1 MTSFD
6 TLDNEQKNAVT
17 SDFKNTLVVAAP
29 GAGKTTVIIN
39 RAAYLMKK
47 KNVNAENM
55 IIITFTRAAAE
66 NMKARFKSNFP
77 NLDVPYFGTFHAL
90 FYKILSNKTKINII
104 DESTGF
110 KIMKGALSAYT
121 GTVKEEMVREVINAI
136 SVFKCSRESI
146 EKFNCCV
153 DKDILKHCLDLYES
167 YKINNNLLDFEDL
180 ELKCIEFLSDERAF
194 SYYNTLFRY
203 ILTDEF
209 QDCDSLQLKFLKTF
223 SKDNHI
229 FAVGDEDQCI
239 YTFRGSKPEYMVEFG
254 ENFAD
259 SNIISLNTNYRC
271 PRNITC
277 ASQNL
282 ISMNFMRNKKA
293 IRSYNTQ
300 NGDIKIVQCLDEN
313 DEAKKVTEN
322 ILNLIS
328 DRKYKFSEVA
338 ILYRT
343 NMESRIIIDRM
354 ISMDMPLKMLDG
366 KYNFYNHFICKD
378 IMSYMKLSLDEFDVE
393 SFINIINK
401 PNRYISKLELEKLEK
416 RKFKV
421 DLWSYMLDG
430 CTLGIHQ
437 KKSIM
442 LMKIR
447 IRRIKEM
454 QPIKAVQYILKEMN
468 YNRYLADFASKYST
482 DLKDLYAVAGQF
494 ETSVKQFKTIEELL
508 IHIDKVSSDSFSA
521 KDDNGVILS
530 TIHGVKGM
538 EFKNVFIINCCEG
551 LIPITHDNSINIEEE
566 RRLFY
571 VGITRAK
578 ENLYLFI
585 PKRVENLER
594 DISRFIGELS
604 IKN

>member
-6 TLDNEQKNAVT
+6 MLDNEQRNAVT

-90 FYKILSNKTKINII
+90 FYKILSNKTMINII

-146 EKFNCCV
+146 EKFNSCI

-167 YKINNNLLDFEDL
+167 YKINNKLLDFEDL
-180 ELKCIEFLSDERAF
+180 ELKCIEFLSDEGAF
-194 SYYNTLFRY
+194 SYYNNLFRY

-209 QDCDSLQLKFLKTF
+209 QDCDSLQLRFLKIF

-254 ENFAD
+254 EHFTD

-271 PRNITC
+271 PQNITC
-277 ASQNL
+277 ASKNL

-300 NGDIKIVQCLDEN
+300 NGDIKIVKCLDEN
-313 DEAKKVTEN
+313 DEAKKITEN
-322 ILNLIS
+322 IINLIS

-354 ISMDMPLKMLDG
+354 ISIGMPLKMLDG

-378 IMSYMKLSLDEFDVE
+378 IISYMRLSLDEFDVA
-393 SFINIINK
+393 SFNNIVNK
-401 PNRYISKLELEKLEK
+401 PNRYISKLQLEKLEK

-421 DLWSYMLDG
+421 DLWSHMLDG

-437 KKSIM
+437 KKSII

-447 IRRIKEM
+447 IKRIKGM
-454 QPIKAVQYILKEMN
+454 QPIKAVQYILKEMG
-468 YNRYLADFASKYST
+468 YNKYLSDFASKYST
-482 DLKDLYAVAGQF
+482 DLKDLYAVADQF

-521 KDDNGVILS
+521 KDDNGVVLS

-585 PKRVENLER
+585 PKRVGNLER
-594 DISRFIGELS
+594 DISRFMEELS